1 MNVKTMK
8 ARTAMIQISD
18 RWARIFQLLVL
29 LTLIMGMQMLF
40 GDLPPVQA
48 RRRLYGGSDYGR
60 AYDVKETADWGCIV
74 EGYSH
79 STGGEDGDLYLSRTN
94 LSGDTRWKD
103 KPDTLFTRRIY
114 SVPQTS
120 DGYDIACGYSDN
132 PKGHGGDDVWL
143 TKYTYEIVGIREEYF
158 PKHLSVFHES
168 SNSFTEQTTARYEL
182 PQANHVDIVI
192 YNHLGQVVGT
202 LILNMSQ
209 HAGTHTVVRDGA
221 DDSGREVSTGVYF
234 LKTKTGEVSATTKLV
249 KLE

>member
-1 MNVKTMK
+1 MKTMK

-48 RRRLYGGSDYGR
+48 RRRLYGGSDNDR
-60 AYDVKETADWGCIV
+60 AYDVEQTADWGYIV
-74 EGYSH
+74 EGYSN
-79 STGGEDGDLYLSRTN
+79 STGGEDGDLYLLRTN
-94 LSGDTRWKD
+94 SSSDTLWKD
-103 KPDTLFTRRIY
+103 KPDTLFTRRIH
-114 SVPQTS
+114 SVQQTS
-120 DGYDIACGYSDN
+120 DGYYIACGYSDN

-143 TKYTYEIVGIREEYF
+143 TKYTYEIVGVREEYF

-168 SNSFTEQTTARYEL
+168 SNPFTEQTTARYEL

-192 YNHLGQVVGT
+192 YNHLGQVVRT

-209 HAGTHTVVRDGA
+209 RAGTHTVVWDGA